1 MDESIVRRVSLK
13 AGEEIVAVVRHF
25 GLTLW
30 PKILAAI
37 FLIVAPFFFIFPLFK
52 WGSWGVGLFLL
63 LILLGVFYAA
73 RIFVLWY
80 YNCFIITNRRVIDID
95 QRGIFSRVVSEADF
109 SEIKDVSHRRKGIWQ
124 TIFRYGDVR
133 IQIADTDIGLEIKNV
148 RAPEETQ
155 QLISDLL
162 HPARRKPDGT
172 PDLSIAPPDKEEF
185 KIIKE
190 NITDLDERQLEEI
203 DILIRNKMREMK
215 LKRLEEIKNIG
226 QTEERSTRISKNGI
240 IGE

>member
-1 MDESIVRRVSLK
+1 MEDIVVKKITLK
-13 AGEEIVAVVRHF
+13 AGEEVAAIIRHF

-30 PKILAAI
+30 PKILAV
-37 FLIVAPFFFIFPLFK
+37 LLLLVLPFFFIFPLFK
-52 WGSWGVGLFLL
+52 RGAWGVGLFFAPI
-63 LILLGVFYAA
+63 ILGALYAIRVFVA
-73 RIFVLWY
+73 WY
-80 YNCFIITNRRVIDID
+80 YNVFIITNKRVIDID
-95 QRGIFSRVVSEADF
+95 QRGFFERIVSEADF
-109 SEIKDVSHRRKGIWQ
+109 SEIQDVSHRRKGIWQ

-172 PDLSIAPPDKEEF
+172 PDLSIAPPDNEEF

-190 NITDLDERQLEEI
+190 NIADLDEKQLEEL
-203 DILIRNKMREMK
+203 DILIREKIRQAK
-215 LKRLEEIKNIG
+215 LKRLEEMKNLG
-226 QTEERSTRISKNGI
+226 QENERSTGICKNAI
-240 IGE
+240 IRE